1 MRIRLTAPQGARARV
16 RYLDSMHGA
25 LVNAWTSC
33 GASGTDVVGR
43 DAGNWSFGAVGSA
56 TPAGFLMK
64 SLVVGAEGG
73 VLESVLQ
80 RLAPE
85 TIRKSSANGDIVDL
99 SAWELGRDDL
109 PAVCQPGDFATL
121 GAIML
126 SPLALSVRGR
136 KGRWHDDLSKAVQ
149 SGATAPANWGVARY
163 HRQPRPAERR
173 YGRVRTAR
181 PVCIEHRTAPGSPPR
196 GPDRLHAN
204 GRARSAGSRSTW
216 TSTATGAR
224 AAPRAARL
232 HWTRGRSFVSSRRT
246 RFPSG
251 RESHKH

>member
-1 MRIRLTAPQGARARV
+1 MRIRLTAPQWARARV
-16 RYLDSMHGA
+16 RYLDSLHGA

-64 SLVVGAEGG
+64 SLVIGAEGG

-99 SAWELGRDDL
+99 SAWELDRDDL

-126 SPLALSVRGR
+126 SPLALSVRGQ
-136 KGRWHDDLSKAVQ
+136 KGRWHDDLSKAGPDLEEAINFRL
-149 SGATAPANWGVARY
+149 SRLT
-163 HRQPRPAERR
+163 
-173 YGRVRTAR
+173 GRAVSLTIR
-181 PVCIEHRTAPGSPPR
+181 
-196 GPDRLHAN
+196 PDRLYLRAN
-204 GRARSAGSRSTW
+204 PNHSTLVRTRTVPGAKPAFVIGMLCPLSIGGRLEDLRSAWALGIGEKNRYGFGCIGH
-216 TSTATGAR
+216 AGA
-224 AAPRAARL
+224 
-232 HWTRGRSFVSSRRT
+232 FV
-246 RFPSG
+246 
-251 RESHKH
+251 